1 MFPID
6 FVVFFSSS
14 IVFEAVLV
22 LISTAAIKVASKS
35 KLTSGFELSLNAIKP
50 STEVAKTP

>member
-35 KLTSGFELSLNAIKP
+35 KLTSGFELSLDAIKP